1 MEVHINNFIEA
12 LINEHTSSFCL
23 LYLQSCLHI
32 LDPNELPKDSLS
44 DSGYGI
50 EMLEELIMHYVKYK
64 SSSFKGK
71 VNEQDPDV
79 SAYAVRE
86 EWIGFKEYIFK
97 KIRSINK
104 NIISSCQMTIL

>member
-1 MEVHINNFIEA
+1 MEVHIRNFIEA

-23 LYLQSCLHI
+23 LYMQSCLHI
-32 LDPNELPKDSLS
+32 FDPNELPKDSLS
-44 DSGYGI
+44 DSDYGI
-50 EMLEELIMHYVKYK
+50 EMLEELIVHYVKYK

-86 EWIGFKEYIFK
+86 DGMVSKSIFLK
-97 KIRSINK
+97 K
-104 NIISSCQMTIL
+104 